1 MLIGGVYLKWH
12 LSPSTGVREN
22 SAECLPIVW
31 AYYVVFASK
40 INLRGLGHL
49 APIGIGFILFSIP
62 LSFIVDVLV
71 EPV

>member
-1 MLIGGVYLKWH
+1 VE
-12 LSPSTGVREN
+12 R
-22 SAECLPIVW
+22 LPIVW

-40 INLRGLGHL
+40 IKGLGHL

-62 LSFIVDVLV
+62 LSIIVDVLV

>member
-1 MLIGGVYLKWH
+1 VE
-12 LSPSTGVREN
+12 R
-22 SAECLPIVW
+22 LPIVW

-62 LSFIVDVLV
+62 LSIIVDVLV